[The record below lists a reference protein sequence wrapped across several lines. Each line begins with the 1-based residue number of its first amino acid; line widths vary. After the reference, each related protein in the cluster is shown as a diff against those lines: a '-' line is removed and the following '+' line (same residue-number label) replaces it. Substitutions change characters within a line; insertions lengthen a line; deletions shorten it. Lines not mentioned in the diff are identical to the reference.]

1 MHFDSFNAFLLFQKC
16 EDTDWKTSSSFFSG
30 SDQLEKNFC
39 RDLCFVVMFVLL
51 FFIVVMFVAPVLW
64 LVSLAAVRL
73 YLGGEKLNGMKHIKW
88 EMGWD

>member
-1 MHFDSFNAFLLFQKC
+1 MPSFFFKNVRTQTGKRVPL
-16 EDTDWKTSSSFFSG
+16 FFSG

-39 RDLCFVVMFVLL
+39 RDLCFVEMFVLL